1 MRALSMMIAGIVALL
16 TSPSLAG
23 ERSELEK
30 ATIKAASDCVA
41 AAALKNPNITGF
53 YRESRLK
60 EITDWIVLKSN
71 ACENQLTAM
80 RLLHDKLHGAGTGRG
95 FVLGDYLTDLPR
107 AVGERI
113 RFEVARRIAEE
124 KSVRRDPPSP
134 PVRPDQGGPVQPSSG
149 NEWVAECNSAD
160 LGRLAGCMS
169 YARGIADGL
178 RTWEFLYPN
187 APVCIPQAV
196 VTSQLV
202 DVGRNYIRNNPGAR
216 QEGAGWLLAL
226 AFKETWPCQ
235 KGGA

>member
-1 MRALSMMIAGIVALL
+1 MRALSMMIAGIVVLL
-16 TSPSLAG
+16 ASPSLAG

-30 ATIKAASDCVA
+30 TTIKAASDCVA
-41 AAALKNPNITGF
+41 AAALNNPNITML
-53 YRESRLK
+53 YRENRLK

-80 RLLHDKLHGAGTGRG
+80 RLLHDKLYGAGTGRV
-95 FVLGDYLTDLPR
+95 FVYGDYVADLPR

-113 RFEVARRIAEE
+113 RSEVERRTQE
-124 KSVRRDPPSP
+124 VRRTPPSP
-134 PVRPDQGGPVQPSSG
+134 PVRPDQESHLKLSTG
-149 NEWVAECNSAD
+149 NDWVAECNSSD
-160 LGRLAGCMS
+160 LGKLTGCMS

-187 APVCIPQAV
+187 APICIPQAV
-196 VTSQLV
+196 VPSQLV
-202 DVGRNYIRNNPGAR
+202 DVGRNYIRNNPGVR

>member
-1 MRALSMMIAGIVALL
+1 MMTAGIVVLL
-16 TSPSLAG
+16 TSPGLAG

-30 ATIKAASDCVA
+30 AAIKAASDCVA
-41 AAALKNPNITGF
+41 AAALNNPNITSS
-53 YRESRLK
+53 YREGRLK

-80 RLLHDKLHGAGTGRG
+80 RLLHDKLYGAGTGRG
-95 FVLGDYLTDLPR
+95 FVFGDYLADLPR

-113 RFEVARRIAEE
+113 KFQVERRIAE
-124 KSVRRDPPSP
+124 SGRRAPPSQP
-134 PVRPDQGGPVQPSSG
+134 EPSAPVKFSTG
-149 NEWVAECNSAD
+149 NEWVVECSSSD
-160 LGRLAGCMS
+160 LGKLTGCTS

-187 APVCIPQAV
+187 APVCIPEAV
-196 VTSQLV
+196 LASELV

-226 AFKETWPCQ
+226 AFKETWPCR
-235 KGGA
+235 KGAA

>member
-1 MRALSMMIAGIVALL
+1 MRRLSMVIAGIVVLL
-16 TSPSLAG
+16 ASSSLAT

-41 AAALKNPNITGF
+41 AAALNNRNLTKLYQEN
-53 YRESRLK
+53 RLK
-60 EITDWIVLKSN
+60 EITDWIVLNSN
-71 ACENQLTAM
+71 ACEHQLTAM
-80 RLLHDKLHGAGTGRG
+80 RLLHDKLYGAGTGRA
-95 FVLGDYLTDLPR
+95 FVLGDYLADLPR
-107 AVGERI
+107 AVDERI
-113 RFEVARRIAEE
+113 RSKVARRIAEE
-124 KSVRRDPPSP
+124 KSVRRDQSSP
-134 PVRPDQGGPVQPSSG
+134 PVRPDSDGPGKPSSG
-149 NEWVAECNSAD
+149 NEWVADCNSSD
-160 LGRLAGCMS
+160 LGKLTGCMS

-196 VTSQLV
+196 ITSQLV

>member
-1 MRALSMMIAGIVALL
+1 MRTLSMMTAGIVVLL
-16 TSPSLAG
+16 TSPGLAG

-30 ATIKAASDCVA
+30 AAIKAASDCVA
-41 AAALKNPNITGF
+41 AAALNNPNITSS
-53 YRESRLK
+53 YREGRLK

-80 RLLHDKLHGAGTGRG
+80 RLLHDKLYGAGTGRG
-95 FVLGDYLTDLPR
+95 FVFGDYLADLPR

-113 RFEVARRIAEE
+113 KFQVERRIAE
-124 KSVRRDPPSP
+124 SGRRAPPSQP
-134 PVRPDQGGPVQPSSG
+134 EPSAPVKFSTG
-149 NEWVAECNSAD
+149 NEWVVECSSSD
-160 LGRLAGCMS
+160 LGKLTGCTS

-187 APVCIPQAV
+187 APVCIPEAV
-196 VTSQLV
+196 LASELV

-226 AFKETWPCQ
+226 AFKETWPCR
-235 KGGA
+235 KGAA